1 MFKKVTAK
9 KLMLAVA
16 GSALLSSAVYAATF
30 SISGG
35 QGRQESQTGGQTS
48 GTLSF
53 SKSFKITSVGSG
65 TLRLSVMQV
74 LNRKSGGGAEPITQL
89 GVRKNGTKFRFYI
102 VQATGGD
109 SSRDCSSSADV
120 SLNEDITLSVSV
132 VKGGTPTYK
141 IKGISCS
148 KPNPSGD
155 RAGKLVFDNGTV
167 QNNSEYYGKW
177 GAYGTGSNV
186 ASATVV
192 MN

>member
-9 KLMLAVA
+9 KIMLAVA

-35 QGRQESQTGGQTS
+35 QGRDEAQTAGQRS

-53 SKSFKITSVGSG
+53 KKSFKITKVGSG

-89 GVRKNGTKFRFYI
+89 GIKKNGSKFRFYI
-102 VQATGGD
+102 VQGGQ
-109 SSRDCSSSADV
+109 DCTSSADI
-120 SLNEDITLSVSV
+120 SLNENITLSVSV
-132 VKGGTPTYK
+132 AKGATPTYT
-141 IKGISCS
+141 IKGFKCS
-148 KPNPSGD
+148 KANPSGD

-177 GAYGTGSNV
+177 GAYGTGSNDT
-186 ASATVV
+186 SATVV
-192 MN
+192 MG